1 MSGCRWGYPAARVRG
16 GDLAPAQASR
26 FPRYESMAADVA
38 SINTDV
44 ELITFSGRADSV
56 RLSART
62 NGARFTLTD
71 RLERQTHFVVVL
83 AGETNTVDIPCERVL
98 VRSHV
103 AGAAASCF
111 VTGMWADPAELVEGD
126 EESPAHGA

>member
-1 MSGCRWGYPAARVRG
+1 MHGCRWGYPAARERG
-16 GDLAPAQASR
+16 WSEPPAQASR

-38 SINTDV
+38 SIDTDA

-71 RLERQTHFVVVL
+71 RLNRETHFVVVL
-83 AGETNTVDIPCERVL
+83 AGLTDTVDIPCERVL

-111 VTGMWADPAELVEGD
+111 VTGMFAAPADLVEGD
-126 EESPAHGA
+126 EASYQRGA